1 MNDFVAGYHFVL
13 DNWAHPS
20 FRGLQALGKSIFQL
34 TIDHIVLSAEAVAIA
49 LLIGVPIG
57 LFLGHIHRFSFLAI
71 NVSNLGRALP
81 SLGIISIFLPFTGIS
96 QTTVIIALVIL
107 GAPPILTN
115 TYVAIEQ
122 VDPDTVDA
130 AKGLGLRPWQVLLRV
145 ELPLA
150 LPVIFAGI
158 RTATVFIVATATLSG
173 FFGGGGLGDI
183 IANVASF
190 GTVGLLGASYVL
202 IVLAFLV
209 PDHLPG
215 HRIPRHTTRPPP
227 APAAARRSAGPGSPG
242 HRPARRESE
251 PRSPRPRRSPN
262 PLAPDN
268 CPEAIPGLPARLRPR
283 RVRGSLAREAR
294 STWMKKITM
303 FSRGAVVA
311 ATAAALA
318 LTACGSSGGSSSPG
332 NGTSSGNGGSST
344 ANSQPGKGKPKIT
357 LGTKNFSEEFLLGQL
372 YKQALEAKGYTVD
385 YKENIGA
392 SEVTDKAMTS
402 GKIDMYPE
410 YTGVI
415 YSNADL
421 ANLGNSP
428 KSAETTY
435 QKAQEVGEQPRL
447 LRAAADPVP
456 GRGRLSR
463 SPRPTPTSTTSRPSV
478 T

>member
-202 IVLAFLV
+202 IVLAFLSQIIFLAIEYLV
-209 PDHLPG
+209 TPPG
-215 HRIPRHTTRPPP
+215 LRRRQLGAPFRRSRRSG
-227 APAAARRSAGPGSPG
+227 APAGEEGVGAEESPTEKEPEPAGT
-242 HRPARRESE
+242 R
-251 PRSPRPRRSPN
+251 
-262 PLAPDN
+262 
-268 CPEAIPGLPARLRPR
+268 
-283 RVRGSLAREAR
+283 
-294 STWMKKITM
+294 
-303 FSRGAVVA
+303 
-311 ATAAALA
+311 
-318 LTACGSSGGSSSPG
+318 
-332 NGTSSGNGGSST
+332 
-344 ANSQPGKGKPKIT
+344 
-357 LGTKNFSEEFLLGQL
+357 
-372 YKQALEAKGYTVD
+372 
-385 YKENIGA
+385 
-392 SEVTDKAMTS
+392 
-402 GKIDMYPE
+402 
-410 YTGVI
+410 
-415 YSNADL
+415 
-421 ANLGNSP
+421 
-428 KSAETTY
+428 
-435 QKAQEVGEQPRL
+435 
-447 LRAAADPVP
+447 
-456 GRGRLSR
+456 
-463 SPRPTPTSTTSRPSV
+463 
-478 T
+478 